1 MSKELE
7 TVEVSIRVPF
17 GKNKKL
23 TTTASKYARVQSIMY
38 YLAFNAATKYYTNY
52 DLLHNGSEVDEE
64 QLISELAGNEQTV
77 HLQLRLKP
85 YNTRE
90 VIRHFVTFREYI
102 GFVGDSDDDLTSLAL
117 SNVAKFRE
125 IPFTDIA
132 TGSSSAEEEG
142 EGQKKGMNVSDA
154 EKAGFTKEVDS
165 ILELRM
171 SAQDVLKGGSALSK
185 PCLRS
190 LIISGY
196 NPVPAFFRTKGH
208 LLYLQAVTLEGE
220 TLHITA
226 TVSGFYVNKSSA
238 IKFDPTFKT
247 DAAPCVTLYELL
259 AQHSKK
265 FVSHV
270 SQLEATLKAHES
282 VSYVKPISVFLHK
295 TWFPSS
301 LPSNSIDFT
310 EYQLEA
316 LNFQTERS
324 FNDEFQAVKESSSED
339 IVARLEKEKL
349 LTRVI
354 HDFNVA
360 ASKGSMEIFYGN
372 LVAMNPDAPRKEHIF
387 LKNNIFYSFVSDLDG
402 HYQEKGGDAAAH
414 AASNQDLHVI
424 KTLLQSNMR
433 SVRHLLTAVV
443 EFGGVRILAQSP
455 VPGIL
460 DSAGM
465 KFIKNE
471 KGEEEGIQ
479 AKNDITVCY
488 GFDEASNK
496 VIADAEFGTS
506 LDDFAKVFHLSKHE
520 VDGVELKVA
529 STSKGVVG
537 FDKRNYLLDL
547 ADNNPLDVGFA
558 RENFDAI
565 SDENSRYPHRQT
577 LLRHEL
583 VEKWWFSKV
592 GDTGSEMEAAY
603 EEGKF
608 SYNPDAYKIEGIEDE
623 TVIELSDY
631 LRKEVVPTLVKE
643 VADGSITA
651 PFNGE
656 HLVDIMHKNGINV
669 RYLGRVIELAE
680 QELEAQRALRETH
693 LQEVEADNKE
703 FAEWEANYLKHI
715 ESLIKERQETIQKL
729 LAEGKEIPKELTEEL
744 KLDEKEIRQPHEKEG
759 VAVNNDQLSVLI
771 TLAHV
776 EIISRSIKHVFR
788 KYCQELPAVVI
799 PTFIA
804 FTLNLLFGHRYNE
817 TPSAEFATDGSDAEY
832 AFTKLTR
839 EQLLLE
845 VSEQAFLRFRHK
857 LPSGWEIRY
866 EKTPFAL
873 LRPICNKFG
882 IQLLN
887 KDYFFTKEEYET
899 WRQVQDKKIRSKLVE
914 PVSTFSINDF
924 SVRPII
930 KVATLNTGVSDDY
943 WAQGAYMINEQEKQA
958 TALAL
963 FAQSIA
969 YREEASGYVHPTVAE
984 SYLALSTIYSKLE
997 KKSEAVA
1004 MCRKA
1009 CAIYERVCG
1018 FDSFEMVR
1026 SLNNLAMLEM
1036 ANESPYN
1043 AALCL
1048 KTIMS
1053 ILSVVTP
1060 VDHPATINS
1069 YSMLHSM
1076 CSSLQNTPSTI
1087 KVLNK
1092 LGEIIVE
1099 IDGQKSL
1106 PYAVNESRLGNLYAS
1121 IGDYKRSLGCIK
1133 SCHELFSKELG
1144 ANHKTTV
1151 ECKSWIAGIENLIES
1166 TSQSKALAASKAAAA
1181 AKNMERKPAQKQQQ
1195 TADLREKSIDEL
1207 INFIN
1212 GGNTSNKKS
1221 KKKKNAKK

>member
-1 MSKELE
+1 MSKELD

-17 GKNKKL
+17 GKSKRL
-23 TTTASKYARVQSIMY
+23 STTASRRARVQSIMY
-38 YLAFNAATKYYTNY
+38 FLAFNAASKYYTNY
-52 DLLHNGSEVDEE
+52 ELLHNGVEVDEQ

-85 YNTRE
+85 YNTGE

-102 GFVGDSDDDLTSLAL
+102 GFVGDSDDDITSLAL

-125 IPFTDIA
+125 LPLTDIA
-132 TGSSSAEEEG
+132 AASGKTEVADDRQKEEF
-142 EGQKKGMNVSDA
+142 QVSDA
-154 EKAGFTKEVDS
+154 EKAVFTKELDS
-165 ILELRM
+165 ILELRP

-238 IKFDPTFKT
+238 IKFDPTLKT
-247 DAAPCVTLYELL
+247 DAAVCLTLYELL
-259 AQHSKK
+259 TKHSKK
-265 FVSHV
+265 FASHL
-270 SQLEATLKAHES
+270 SQLEAALKAHES
-282 VSYVKPISVFLHK
+282 VNYVKPISVFLHK

-316 LNFQTERS
+316 LNFQTERN
-324 FNDEFQAVKESSSED
+324 FNDEFQAVKETSSED

-349 LTRVI
+349 LNRVI

-372 LVAMNPDAPRKEHIF
+372 MVAMNPDAPRQEHIF

-402 HYQEKGGDAAAH
+402 HYQDKGGDAAAH
-414 AASNQDLHVI
+414 AASNQDLHII

-460 DSAGM
+460 DTAGM

-471 KGEEEGIQ
+471 KGEEEAIQ

-496 VIADAEFGTS
+496 VIADAEFGSS
-506 LDDFAKVFHLSKHE
+506 LDDFAKVFHLKKHE

-537 FDKRNYLLDL
+537 FDKRNYILDL

-558 RENFDAI
+558 LENFDAVT
-565 SDENSRYPHRQT
+565 DEKARYPHRQT
-577 LLRHEL
+577 LLRREL

-592 GDTGSEMEAAY
+592 DGTGSEMEAAY

-623 TVIELSDY
+623 TVVELSDY

-643 VADGSITA
+643 VAEGSITA

-656 HLVDIMHKNGINV
+656 HLVDIMHKNGINI

-680 QELEAQRALRETH
+680 QELEAQRALREAH
-693 LQEVEADNKE
+693 LQQVEADNKE
-703 FAEWEANYLKHI
+703 FTEWEANYLKHI
-715 ESLIKERQETIQKL
+715 ESLIKERQVTIQKL
-729 LAEGKEIPKELTEEL
+729 LAEGKEVPAELKEEL
-744 KLDEKEIRQPHEKEG
+744 KLDDKEIRKPHEKEG
-759 VAVNNDQLSVLI
+759 VAVNNDQLSVLL
-771 TLAHV
+771 TLAQI

-788 KYCQELPAVVI
+788 KHCHELPAVII

-804 FTLNLLFGHRYNE
+804 FALNLLFGYCYNKA
-817 TPSAEFATDGSDAEY
+817 PIAEFPTDGSDIDF

-839 EQLLLE
+839 EQLLSE
-845 VSEQAFLRFRHK
+845 ISEQAVLRFRYT
-857 LPSGWEIRY
+857 LPDGWESRY
-866 EKTPFAL
+866 EHTPFAL

-887 KDYFFTKEEYET
+887 KEYFFTREQYQN
-899 WRQVQDKKIRSKLVE
+899 WRQAQDKKIRSKLVE
-914 PVSTFSINDF
+914 PVSTFSINDL

-930 KVATLNTGVSDDY
+930 KVATLTTGVSDDC
-943 WAQGAYMINEQEKQA
+943 WAQGAYMINEEEKQA

-963 FAQSIA
+963 FSQSIA
-969 YREEASGYVHPTVAE
+969 FREETSGYVHPTVAE
-984 SYLALSTIYSKLE
+984 SYLALSTIHSKLE

-1004 MCRKA
+1004 LCRKA

-1018 FDSFEMVR
+1018 FDSFEMIR

-1036 ANESPYN
+1036 ANDSPYN

-1053 ILSVVTP
+1053 ILSVVIP
-1060 VDHPATINS
+1060 VNHPATINS

-1076 CSSLQNTPSTI
+1076 CSSLQNSSAMI

-1092 LGEIIVE
+1092 LGDIIVE
-1099 IDGQKSL
+1099 IDGHKSL
-1106 PYAVNESRLGNLYAS
+1106 PYAVNESRLANLYAS
-1121 IGDYKRSLGCIK
+1121 VGEYKRSLACIE
-1133 SCHELFSKELG
+1133 SCYELFSKELG
-1144 ANHKTTV
+1144 VNHKTTV
-1151 ECKSWIAGIENLIES
+1151 ECNSWITGVENLIES

-1181 AKNMERKPAQKQQQ
+1181 AKQGEKKPAQKQQQ
-1195 TADLREKSIDEL
+1195 SAELRDKSIDEL
-1207 INFIN
+1207 MNFIN
-1212 GGNTSNKKS
+1212 GGSAPAKKS